1 MKRESKGDRGV
12 YNKSVRRVG
21 GGGRLKEVRERN
33 ENMGKSIT
41 RNRRQPGE
49 RACSSRLSRDSKAH
63 LHCVTGLFSA
73 TATLLRVIKPACVA
87 CRYSLTFAPSTDRL
101 ADFYFS
107 PFMRVGFALSPP
119 SISPLL
125 ALLFFFRPSFFS
137 PFPLP
142 SFFFLFFSFAFHF
155 ND

>member
-1 MKRESKGDRGV
+1 M
-12 YNKSVRRVG
+12 
-21 GGGRLKEVRERN
+21 RERN
-33 ENMGKSIT
+33 ENMGKNIT

-63 LHCVTGLFSA
+63 LHCVTGLFST

-107 PFMRVGFALSPP
+107 TDPLYASRVRSFSSVHLP
-119 SISPLL
+119 PLL
-125 ALLFFFRPSFFS
+125 TFLFFF
-137 PFPLP
+137 LP
-142 SFFFLFFSFAFHF
+142 SFFLSFSPPFLPFFFCLPF
-155 ND
+155 